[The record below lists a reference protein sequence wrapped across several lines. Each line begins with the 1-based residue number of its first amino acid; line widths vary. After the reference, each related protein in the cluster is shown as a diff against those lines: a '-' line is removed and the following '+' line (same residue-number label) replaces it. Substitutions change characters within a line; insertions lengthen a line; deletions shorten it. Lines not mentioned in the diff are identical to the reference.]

1 MISSKSQFGSLE
13 QQEAAQPHYERI
25 FMFELKNDLG
35 RISQRLVL
43 KS

>member
-1 MISSKSQFGSLE
+1 MISSKSQFRSLE
-13 QQEAAQPHYERI
+13 QQDAAQLCYELI
-25 FMFELKNDLG
+25 FMLELENDLG